1 MIGSVFESSRSMFK
15 SVFGTA
21 NDRLLKN
28 MHPVVTEINSH
39 ESRVKEM
46 TDTQMREETEHFK
59 ERLTAGETLDD
70 ILPEAFALV
79 REAGWRYLQMR
90 HFDVQL
96 IGGMILHSGKIA
108 EMKTGEGKTLVATL
122 AAYLNALESKGVH
135 IITVNDYLASR
146 DSEWMGRLFRALALT
161 VGCIQHGMN
170 DDARR
175 LAYACDITYGTNN
188 EFGFDY
194 LRDNMKFE
202 PGSCVMRDLNY
213 AIVDEVDSILIDEA
227 RTPLII
233 SGPADEATRM
243 YGVVNRV
250 IRPLLKEQQGVVEEA
265 NEEEDDGYLE
275 GGKDIISKKKYEY
288 LIVDEKSRTVNLKEA
303 GGHEAEKLLR
313 RSGIMAND
321 QSLYDM
327 NSITVLHHVEQAL
340 KAHVLFTK
348 DIDYVVKDN
357 EVVIVDEFTGRMMP
371 GRRFSDGLHQAL
383 EAKEGVKV
391 QEENIT
397 LATIT
402 FQNYFRLYK
411 KLAGMTGTADTEA
424 AEFNSTYKI
433 DVAIVPTNREL
444 IRDEYPDLVYR
455 SEREKIDAVVE
466 EIIECHKSGRPVLV
480 GTINIEKSERLAS
493 ILKRRGIP
501 HHVLNAKNH
510 SKEAEII
517 AQAGRKGAVTIS
529 TNMAGRGTDI
539 LLGGNPEFLASSKT
553 NANEGPEYEEAL
565 KDFQAYCKAEH
576 DEVVKSGGLH
586 VLGTER
592 HESRR
597 IDNQLRGRSGRQGD
611 PGSSRFFLSLEDDL
625 LRIFGSDRIKGLMEK
640 LGMEEG
646 VPIEAKM
653 VTRAIENAQ
662 KRVEAHHFEM
672 RKHLL
677 EYDDV
682 MNKQREVIYSM
693 RRGILEATDVLD
705 QIKEIASAI
714 LDSIV
719 DLHLPESEH
728 FDDWDV
734 EAFAGAVESQ
744 YGIPATI
751 EGRKIIFS
759 ASEPM
764 VVDIEEEPR
773 DELADRVHHLIQ
785 SVLDE
790 KYRDFDS
797 ESILEL
803 GKLIYI
809 QILDTQW
816 KDHLTNIEQLKEGIG
831 LRGYAQVNPLNEY
844 KKEAFDM
851 FGTMTQRIEAETVLY
866 MYRLDISDED
876 VALEESRNEQEMVFS
891 HAEASGFG
899 DAPAVE
905 ALQTSAPVRRTT
917 PKVGRNEPC
926 PCGSGKKYKFCH
938 GRS

>member
-135 IITVNDYLASR
+135 IVTVNDYLASR

-553 NANEGPEYEEAL
+553 NTNEGPEYEEAL

-876 VALEESRNEQEMVFS
+876 VALEDSRNEQEMVFS

>member
-1 MIGSVFESSRSMFK
+1 MIGSVFQSGMLLFK

-21 NDRLLKN
+21 NDRLLKKIQ
-28 MHPVVTEINSH
+28 PIVEEINSH
-39 ESRVKEM
+39 EPRVQKM
-46 TDTQMREETEHFK
+46 TDVQMSEETDRFK
-59 ERLTAGETLDD
+59 KCLAAGKTLND

-79 REAGWRYLQMR
+79 REAGWRRLQMR

-96 IGGMILHSGKIA
+96 IGGVILHSGTIT

-122 AAYLNALESKGVH
+122 AAYLNALEGKGVH
-135 IITVNDYLASR
+135 IVTVNDYLARR
-146 DSEWMGRLFRALALT
+146 DSEWMGRLFRSLGLT
-161 VGCIQHGMN
+161 VGCIQHEM
-170 DDARR
+170 DDEARR
-175 LAYACDITYGTNN
+175 CAYACDITYGTNN

-194 LRDNMKFE
+194 LRDNMKLE
-202 PGSCVMRDLNY
+202 PGSCVMRELNY

-233 SGPADEATRM
+233 SGPADGATRL
-243 YGVVNRV
+243 YRIVNRV
-250 IRPLLKEQQGVVEEA
+250 ICPLLKEQQGIIEEGVV
-265 NEEEDDGYLE
+265 EEDDGYVE
-275 GGKDIISKKKYEY
+275 GGKDIVSKKKYEY

-313 RSGIMAND
+313 RFGIMADD

-348 DIDYVVKDN
+348 DVDYVVKDS
-357 EVVIVDEFTGRMMP
+357 EVIIVDEFTGRMMP

-383 EAKEGVKV
+383 EAKEGVRV
-391 QEENIT
+391 QEENVT

-402 FQNYFRLYK
+402 FQNYFRLYD

-444 IRDEYPDLVYR
+444 IRVENPDVVYR
-455 SEREKIDAVVE
+455 TEREKMDAVVD
-466 EIIECHKSGRPVLV
+466 EIFECHKSGKPVLV
-480 GTINIEKSERLAS
+480 GTINIEKSEKLAS
-493 ILKRRGIP
+493 MLKRRRIP

-539 LLGGNPEFLASSKT
+539 LLGGNPDFLASSK
-553 NANEGPEYEEAL
+553 AGADEGTEYENAL
-565 KDFQAYCKAEH
+565 KEFQALCEKEH
-576 DEVVKSGGLH
+576 NKIVELGGLH
-586 VLGTER
+586 VVGTER

-693 RRGILEATDVLD
+693 RREILESSDALD
-705 QIKEIASAI
+705 QIKETASTI
-714 LDSIV
+714 LDAIA

-728 FDDWDV
+728 FEDWDI
-734 EAFAGAVESQ
+734 EIFAGAVERQ
-744 YGIPATI
+744 YGIPATV
-751 EGRKIIFS
+751 EGEKVIFS
-759 ASEPM
+759 AFAPV
-764 VVDIEEEPR
+764 VVDVAKEPR
-773 DELADRVHHLIQ
+773 DELVQRVRDLIRV
-785 SVLDE
+785 VLDE
-790 KYRDFDS
+790 KYRDFDP
-797 ESILEL
+797 ENILEL
-803 GKLIYI
+803 AKLVYI

-844 KKEAFDM
+844 KQEAFDM
-851 FGTMTQRIEAETVLY
+851 FGAMTEKIEVETVLY
-866 MYRLDISDED
+866 MYRLDVSDED
-876 VALEESRNEQEMVFS
+876 IALEESRQEEEMVFS
-891 HAEASGFG
+891 HSDASGFRNETAG
-899 DAPAVE
+899 E
-905 ALQTSAPVRRTT
+905 AIQTPTPVRRAT
-917 PKVGRNEPC
+917 PKVGRNQPC
-926 PCGSGKKYKFCH
+926 PCGSGKKYKYCH

>member
-135 IITVNDYLASR
+135 IVTVNDYLASR

-250 IRPLLKEQQGVVEEA
+250 IRPLLKEQQGVVEET

-553 NANEGPEYEEAL
+553 NTNEGPEYEEAL

-693 RRGILEATDVLD
+693 RRDILEATDVLD

-728 FDDWDV
+728 FDDWDI

-790 KYRDFDS
+790 KYRDFDL

-803 GKLIYI
+803 AKLIYI

-851 FGTMTQRIEAETVLY
+851 FGTMTQRIEAEMVLY
-866 MYRLDISDED
+866 MYRLDVSDED

-899 DAPAVE
+899 DAPAGE

>member
-1 MIGSVFESSRSMFK
+1 MIGSVFESSKSMFK

-21 NDRLLKN
+21 NDRMLKQ
-28 MHPVVTEINSH
+28 MAPIITEINSH
-39 ESRVKEM
+39 ESRVKGM
-46 TDTQMREETEHFK
+46 TDLEMREETERFK
-59 ERLTAGETLDD
+59 ERLAAGETLGD
-70 ILPEAFALV
+70 ILPEVFALV
-79 REAGWRYLQMR
+79 REAGWRHLEMR

-96 IGGMILHSGKIA
+96 IGGAILHSGKIA

-122 AAYLNALESKGVH
+122 AAYLNALEGNGVH
-135 IITVNDYLASR
+135 IVTVNDYLASR
-146 DSEWMGRLFRALALT
+146 DSEWMGRLFRALGLT
-161 VGCIQHGMN
+161 VGCIQHGMD

-175 LAYACDITYGTNN
+175 RAYACDITYGTNN

-202 PGSCVMRDLNY
+202 PGSRVMRELNY

-243 YGVVNRV
+243 YGVINRV
-250 IRPLLKEQQGVVEEA
+250 IRPLLKEQQGVVESDI
-265 NEEEDDGYLE
+265 EEEDDGYVE

-383 EAKEGVKV
+383 EAKESVKI
-391 QEENIT
+391 QEENVT

-402 FQNYFRLYK
+402 FQNYFRLYN

-433 DVAIVPTNREL
+433 DVAVVPTNREL
-444 IRDEYPDLVYR
+444 IRTEFPDVVYR
-455 SEREKIDAVVE
+455 SEREKIDAVVD
-466 EIIECHKSGRPVLV
+466 EILECHKNGQPVLV

-493 ILKRRGIP
+493 ILKRRRIP

-510 SKEAEII
+510 GKEAEII

-553 NANEGPEYEEAL
+553 NTNEGPEYEEAL
-565 KDFQAYCKAEH
+565 KDFRASCQAEH
-576 DEVVKSGGLH
+576 DEVVEQGGLH

-693 RRGILEATDVLD
+693 RQEILEATDGLD
-705 QIKEIASAI
+705 QIKEMASTI
-714 LDSIV
+714 LDSVI

-728 FDDWDV
+728 FEDWDI

-751 EGRKIIFS
+751 EGQKIIFS

-773 DELADRVHHLIQ
+773 DELAQRVHHLIQ
-785 SVLDE
+785 SVIDE
-790 KYRDFDS
+790 KYRNFEP

-851 FGTMTQRIEAETVLY
+851 FGMMTQKIEAETVLY
-866 MYRLDISDED
+866 MYRLDISDQD
-876 VALEESRNEQEMVFS
+876 IALEESRHEQEMVFS
-891 HAEASGFG
+891 HADASGFG
-899 DAPAVE
+899 DAPAE
-905 ALQTSAPVRRTT
+905 DAIQTSTPVKRAT

-926 PCGSGKKYKFCH
+926 PCGSGKKYKFCC

>member
-1 MIGSVFESSRSMFK
+1 MIGSVFESSKSMFK

-21 NDRLLKN
+21 NDRMLKQ
-28 MHPVVTEINSH
+28 MAPIITEINSH

-46 TDTQMREETEHFK
+46 TDLEMREETERFK
-59 ERLTAGETLDD
+59 ERLAAGETLDN
-70 ILPEAFALV
+70 ILPEVFALV
-79 REAGWRYLQMR
+79 REAGWRHLQMR

-96 IGGMILHSGKIA
+96 IGGAILHNGKIA

-122 AAYLNALESKGVH
+122 AAYLNALEGKGVH
-135 IITVNDYLASR
+135 IVTVNDYLASR
-146 DSEWMGRLFRALALT
+146 DSEWMGRLFRALGLT
-161 VGCIQHGMN
+161 VGCIQHGMD

-175 LAYACDITYGTNN
+175 RAYACDITYGTNN

-202 PGSCVMRDLNY
+202 PGSRVMRELNY

-243 YGVVNRV
+243 YGVINRV
-250 IRPLLKEQQGVVEEA
+250 IRPLLKEQQGVVESDI
-265 NEEEDDGYLE
+265 EEEDDGYVE

-383 EAKEGVKV
+383 EAKEGVRI
-391 QEENIT
+391 QEENVT

-402 FQNYFRLYK
+402 FQNYFRLYN

-433 DVAIVPTNREL
+433 DVAVVPTNREL
-444 IRDEYPDLVYR
+444 IRTEYPDVVYR
-455 SEREKIDAVVE
+455 SEREKIDAVVD
-466 EIIECHKSGRPVLV
+466 EILECHKNGQPVLV

-493 ILKRRGIP
+493 ILKRRRIP

-510 SKEAEII
+510 GKEAEII

-553 NANEGPEYEEAL
+553 NTNEGPEYEEAL
-565 KDFQAYCKAEH
+565 KDFRASCQAEH
-576 DEVVKSGGLH
+576 DEVVEQGGLH

-693 RRGILEATDVLD
+693 RQEILEATDGLD
-705 QIKEIASAI
+705 QIKEMASTI
-714 LDSIV
+714 LDSVI
-719 DLHLPESEH
+719 DLHLPETEH
-728 FDDWDV
+728 FDDWDI

-764 VVDIEEEPR
+764 VVDTEEEPR
-773 DELADRVHHLIQ
+773 DELAQRVHHLIQ
-785 SVLDE
+785 SVIDE
-790 KYRDFDS
+790 KYRNFEP

-851 FGTMTQRIEAETVLY
+851 FGMMTQKIEAETVLY
-866 MYRLDISDED
+866 MYRLDISDQD
-876 VALEESRNEQEMVFS
+876 IALEESRHEQEMVFS
-891 HAEASGFG
+891 HADASGFG
-899 DAPAVE
+899 DAPAE
-905 ALQTSAPVRRTT
+905 NAIQTSTPVKRTT

-926 PCGSGKKYKFCH
+926 PCGSGKKYKFCC

>member
-1 MIGSVFESSRSMFK
+1 MIGSVLESSKSMFK

-21 NDRLLKN
+21 NDRLLKK
-28 MHPVVTEINSH
+28 MHPVVAEISSH
-39 ESRVKEM
+39 ESRVKKM
-46 TDTQMREETEHFK
+46 TDAQMREETKRFK
-59 ERLTAGETLDD
+59 ERLTADETLDD

-79 REAGWRYLQMR
+79 REAGWRHLQMR

-96 IGGMILHSGKIA
+96 IGGTILHSGKIA

-122 AAYLNALESKGVH
+122 AAYLNALEGKGVH
-135 IITVNDYLASR
+135 IVTVNDYLASR
-146 DSEWMGRLFRALALT
+146 DSEWMGRLFRALGLT
-161 VGCIQHGMN
+161 VGCIQHGLD

-175 LAYACDITYGTNN
+175 RAYACDITYGTNN

-202 PGSCVMRDLNY
+202 PGTRVMRELNY

-233 SGPADEATRM
+233 SGPADEATRL
-243 YGVVNRV
+243 YGVINRV
-250 IRPLLKEQQGVVEEA
+250 IRPLLKEQQGVVEIDS
-265 NEEEDDGYLE
+265 EEEDDGYVE
-275 GGKDIISKKKYEY
+275 GGKDAISKKKYEY

-383 EAKEGVKV
+383 EAKEGVKI
-391 QEENIT
+391 QEENVT

-402 FQNYFRLYK
+402 FQNYFRLYN

-433 DVAIVPTNREL
+433 DVAVVPTNREL
-444 IRDEYPDLVYR
+444 IRTEYPDVVYR
-455 SEREKIDAVVE
+455 SEREKIDAVVD
-466 EIIECHKSGRPVLV
+466 EILECHKNGQPVLV

-493 ILKRRGIP
+493 ILKRRRIA

-510 SKEAEII
+510 GKEAEII
-517 AQAGRKGAVTIS
+517 AQAGRKEAVTIS

-539 LLGGNPEFLASSKT
+539 LLGGNPEFLASAKT
-553 NANEGPEYEEAL
+553 NTNEGPEYEEAL
-565 KDFQAYCKAEH
+565 KDFRELCQAEH
-576 DEVVKSGGLH
+576 DEVVELGGLH

-646 VPIEAKM
+646 VPIEARM

-682 MNKQREVIYSM
+682 MNRQREVIYSM
-693 RRGILEATDVLD
+693 RREILEGRDVLD
-705 QIKEIASAI
+705 RIREFASGI

-728 FDDWDV
+728 FEDWDL

-744 YGIPATI
+744 YGIHATV
-751 EGRKIIFS
+751 EGQKVILS
-759 ASEPM
+759 TSEPM
-764 VVDIEEEPR
+764 VVDIEEELR
-773 DELADRVHHLIQ
+773 DELVQRVHNLVQ
-785 SVLDE
+785 DVFED
-790 KYRDFDS
+790 KYRDFDP
-797 ESILEL
+797 ETVLEL
-803 GKLIYI
+803 SKLIYI

-831 LRGYAQVNPLNEY
+831 LRGYAQINPLNEY

-851 FGTMTQRIEAETVLY
+851 FGTMTERIEAETVLY

-876 VALEESRNEQEMVFS
+876 VALEESRHEQEMVFS
-891 HAEASGFG
+891 HADASGFG
-899 DAPAVE
+899 DAPASE
-905 ALQTSAPVRRTT
+905 AIQTSAPVRRAA

-926 PCGSGKKYKFCH
+926 PCGSGKKYKFCC

>member
-1 MIGSVFESSRSMFK
+1 MIGSVFGSSKSMFK

-21 NDRLLKN
+21 NDRLLKKV
-28 MHPVVTEINSH
+28 HPVITEINSY
-39 ESRVKEM
+39 ESRVKEIP
-46 TDTQMREETEHFK
+46 DSQMREETEHFK
-59 ERLTAGETLDD
+59 ERLATGETLDD

-79 REAGWRYLQMR
+79 REAGWRHLQMR

-96 IGGMILHSGKIA
+96 IGGIILHSGKIA

-122 AAYLNALESKGVH
+122 AAYLNALEGKGVH
-135 IITVNDYLASR
+135 IVTVNDYLASR
-146 DSEWMGRLFRALALT
+146 DSEWMGRLFRVLGLS
-161 VGCIQHGMN
+161 VGCIQHGMD

-175 LAYACDITYGTNN
+175 RAYACDITYGTNN

-202 PGSCVMRDLNY
+202 SGTRVMRELNY

-250 IRPLLKEQQGVVEEA
+250 IRPLLKEQQGVVEKDR
-265 NEEEDDGYLE
+265 EEEDDGYVE
-275 GGKDIISKKKYEY
+275 GGKDVISKKKYEY
-288 LIVDEKSRTVNLKEA
+288 LIVDEKSRTVNLKET

-327 NSITVLHHVEQAL
+327 SSITVLHHVEQAL

-391 QEENIT
+391 QEENVT

-402 FQNYFRLYK
+402 FQNYFRLYS

-433 DVAIVPTNREL
+433 DVAVVPTNREL
-444 IRDEYPDLVYR
+444 IRTEHPDVVYR
-455 SEREKIDAVVE
+455 SEHEKIDAIVD
-466 EIIECHKSGRPVLV
+466 EIFECHKRGQPVLV

-493 ILKRRGIP
+493 ILKRRRIP

-539 LLGGNPEFLASSKT
+539 LLGGNPEFLASAKT
-553 NANEGPEYEEAL
+553 NTNEGFEYEEAL
-565 KDFQAYCKAEH
+565 KDFRGTCQAEH
-576 DEVVKSGGLH
+576 GEVVKLGGLH

-693 RRGILEATDVLD
+693 RREILEGADVLD
-705 QIKEIASAI
+705 RIREFASNI

-728 FDDWDV
+728 FEDWDL
-734 EAFAGAVESQ
+734 EAFSGAVESQ
-744 YGIPATI
+744 YGIHATV
-751 EGRKIIFS
+751 EGQKVIFS
-759 ASEPM
+759 TSDPM
-764 VVDIEEEPR
+764 VVDVEELPR
-773 DELADRVHHLIQ
+773 DELVQKVHNLVQ
-785 SVLDE
+785 DVLED
-790 KYRDFDS
+790 KYRDFDP
-797 ESILEL
+797 ETVLEL
-803 GKLIYI
+803 SKLIYI

-851 FGTMTQRIEAETVLY
+851 FGTMTDRIEAETVLY
-866 MYRLDISDED
+866 MYRLDVSDED
-876 VALEESRNEQEMVFS
+876 VALEESRHEQEMVFS
-891 HAEASGFG
+891 HADASGFG
-899 DAPAVE
+899 DAPAGE
-905 ALQTSAPVRRTT
+905 AIQTSTPVRRTT

-926 PCGSGKKYKFCH
+926 PCGSGKKYKHCC

>member
-1 MIGSVFESSRSMFK
+1 MIGSVFESSKLMFK

-21 NDRLLKN
+21 NDRLLKK
-28 MHPVVTEINSH
+28 MHPVVAEVSSH
-39 ESRVKEM
+39 ESRVREM
-46 TDTQMREETEHFK
+46 TDAQLREETKRFK
-59 ERLTAGETLDD
+59 ERLTADEILDD

-96 IGGMILHSGKIA
+96 IGGTILHSGKIA

-122 AAYLNALESKGVH
+122 AAYLNALEGKGVH
-135 IITVNDYLASR
+135 IVTVNDYLASR
-146 DSEWMGRLFRALALT
+146 DSEWMGRLFRALGLT
-161 VGCIQHGMN
+161 VGCIQHGMD

-175 LAYACDITYGTNN
+175 RAYACDITYGTNN

-202 PGSCVMRDLNY
+202 PGTRVMRELNY

-233 SGPADEATRM
+233 SGPADEATRL
-243 YGVVNRV
+243 YGVINRV
-250 IRPLLKEQQGVVEEA
+250 IRPLLKEQQGVVEIDS
-265 NEEEDDGYLE
+265 EEEDDGYVE
-275 GGKDIISKKKYEY
+275 GGKDVISKKKYEY

-383 EAKEGVKV
+383 EAKEGVKI
-391 QEENIT
+391 QEENVT

-402 FQNYFRLYK
+402 FQNYFRLYN

-433 DVAIVPTNREL
+433 DVAVVPTNREL
-444 IRDEYPDLVYR
+444 IRTEYPDVVYR
-455 SEREKIDAVVE
+455 SEREKIDAVVD
-466 EIIECHKSGRPVLV
+466 EILECHKKGQPVLV

-493 ILKRRGIP
+493 ILKRRRIP

-553 NANEGPEYEEAL
+553 DTNEGSEYEEAL
-565 KDFQAYCKAEH
+565 ESFQASCQEEH
-576 DEVVKSGGLH
+576 DEVVKLGGLH

-646 VPIEAKM
+646 VPIEARM

-693 RRGILEATDVLD
+693 RRDILEATDGLD
-705 QIKEIASAI
+705 QIKEMASAI
-714 LDSIV
+714 LDSII

-728 FDDWDV
+728 FDDWDI

-751 EGRKIIFS
+751 EGQKIVFS
-759 ASEPM
+759 APQPM

-773 DELADRVHHLIQ
+773 DELADRVHHLMQ

-790 KYRDFDS
+790 KYRDFDP
-797 ESILEL
+797 ETVLEL
-803 GKLIYI
+803 SKLIYI

-851 FGTMTQRIEAETVLY
+851 FGTMTERIEAETVLY

-876 VALEESRNEQEMVFS
+876 VALEESRHEQEMVFS
-891 HAEASGFG
+891 HADASGFG
-899 DAPAVE
+899 DTPAGE
-905 ALQTSAPVRRTT
+905 AIQTSAPVRRAT

-926 PCGSGKKYKFCH
+926 PCGSGKKYKFCC

>member
-1 MIGSVFESSRSMFK
+1 MGSVLGASISMFK

-21 NDRLLKN
+21 NDRLLKT
-28 MHPVVTEINSH
+28 MHPLVTEINSH
-39 ESRVKEM
+39 ESRIQGM
-46 TDTQMREETEHFK
+46 TDDQMRKETESYK
-59 ERLTAGETLDD
+59 DRLASGETLED

-79 REAGWRYLQMR
+79 REAGWRYLKMR

-122 AAYLNALESKGVH
+122 AAYLNALEGKGVH
-135 IITVNDYLASR
+135 IVTVNDYLASR
-146 DSEWMGRLFRALALT
+146 DSEWMGRLFRALGLT
-161 VGCIQHGMN
+161 VGCIQHGMD

-202 PGSCVMRDLNY
+202 SGSRVIRELNY

-250 IRPLLKEQQGVVEEA
+250 IRPLLKERHGVVEKA
-265 NEEEDDGYLE
+265 NEEEDDGYVE
-275 GGKDIISKKKYEY
+275 GGKDAISKKKYEY

-313 RSGIMAND
+313 RSGIMSND

-383 EAKEGVKV
+383 EAKENVKI
-391 QEENIT
+391 QEENVT

-402 FQNYFRLYK
+402 FQNYFRLYN

-444 IRDEYPDLVYR
+444 IRTEYPDVVFR
-455 SEREKIDAVVE
+455 SEREKIDAVVD
-466 EIIECHKSGRPVLV
+466 EIFECHKSGQPVLV
-480 GTINIEKSERLAS
+480 GTINIEKSERLSS
-493 ILKRRGIP
+493 ILKRRRIP

-539 LLGGNPEFLASSKT
+539 LLGGNPEFLAFTKT
-553 NANEGPEYEEAL
+553 NTNEGPEFEEAL
-565 KDFQAYCKAEH
+565 KEFQASCQVEH
-576 DEVVKSGGLH
+576 DEVVKLGGLH

-611 PGSSRFFLSLEDDL
+611 PGSSRFHLSLEDDL

-693 RRGILEATDVLD
+693 RREILEGADVID
-705 QIKEIASAI
+705 RIREFASGI
-714 LDSIV
+714 LDSIA

-728 FDDWDV
+728 FEDWDL

-744 YGIPATI
+744 YGIHATV
-751 EGRKIIFS
+751 EGQKVIFTT
-759 ASEPM
+759 SEPL
-764 VVDIEEEPR
+764 VVDIEEELR
-773 DELADRVHHLIQ
+773 DELIQRVHDLAQ
-785 SVLDE
+785 NVFEE
-790 KYRDFDS
+790 KYRGFDL
-797 ESILEL
+797 ETVLEL
-803 GKLIYI
+803 SKLIYI

-844 KKEAFDM
+844 KKEAYDM
-851 FGTMTQRIEAETVLY
+851 FGTMTERIEAETVLY

-876 VALEESRNEQEMVFS
+876 VALEESRHEQEMVFS
-891 HAEASGFG
+891 HADASGFG
-899 DAPAVE
+899 DAPTGE
-905 ALQTSAPVRRTT
+905 AIQTSTPVRRSA
-917 PKVGRNEPC
+917 PKVGRNDPC
-926 PCGSGKKYKFCH
+926 PCGSGKKYKFCC
-938 GRS
+938 GRA

>member
-135 IITVNDYLASR
+135 IVTVNDYLASR

-553 NANEGPEYEEAL
+553 NTNEGPEYEEAL

-693 RRGILEATDVLD
+693 RRDILEATDVLD

-790 KYRDFDS
+790 KYRDFDL

-803 GKLIYI
+803 AKLIYI

-851 FGTMTQRIEAETVLY
+851 FGTMTQRIEAEMVLY
-866 MYRLDISDED
+866 MYRLDVSDED

-899 DAPAVE
+899 DAPAGE

>member
-250 IRPLLKEQQGVVEEA
+250 IRPLLKEQQGVVEET

-553 NANEGPEYEEAL
+553 NTNEGPEYEEAL

-693 RRGILEATDVLD
+693 RRDILEATDVLD

-728 FDDWDV
+728 FDDWDI

-790 KYRDFDS
+790 KYRDFDL

-803 GKLIYI
+803 AKLIYI

-851 FGTMTQRIEAETVLY
+851 FGTMTQRIEAEMVLY
-866 MYRLDISDED
+866 MYRLDVSDED

-899 DAPAVE
+899 DAPAGE